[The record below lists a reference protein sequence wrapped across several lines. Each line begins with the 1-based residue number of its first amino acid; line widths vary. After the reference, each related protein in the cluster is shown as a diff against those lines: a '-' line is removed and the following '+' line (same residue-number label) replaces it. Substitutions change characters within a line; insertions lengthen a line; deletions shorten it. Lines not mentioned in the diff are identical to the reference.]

1 MSNLARLRSAL
12 ARNGFSA
19 ALISSPTN
27 VFWLTGFTGSFG
39 YVVVT
44 AFDAVFLT
52 DSRYTIQA
60 QEQVSGIEIRSFSTP
75 KTGIQA
81 LTEILVDLG
90 VMELGFESVNTTY
103 AQFLTWNEKLDTVA
117 LKPLGDVVENLRMVK
132 GAEEIA
138 KIKRSCELTDATFD
152 HLIRLIQ
159 PGISEYEI
167 QLEME
172 FFIRRQ
178 GGHMA
183 FEPIVVSGPN
193 SARPHGKATDKQL
206 ALGEFVTMDFGAKLD
221 GYCADMTRTVVVG
234 KADERT
240 REVYNQVLK
249 AQLSSIEMMKAG
261 VVAESV
267 DAKAREVFDEIGLAK
282 HFGHGLGHGLGIL
295 VHDTGRL
302 GIGSKTVL
310 EPGQVWTVEPGVY
323 LEGWGGCRIEDNV
336 VVTEDGVINLTGS
349 TKELLELPL
358 A

>member
-1 MSNLARLRSAL
+1 MSNLVRLRSAL
-12 ARNGFSA
+12 AEGGFSA
-19 ALISSPTN
+19 ALISAPTN
-27 VFWLTGFTGSFG
+27 LFWLTGFTGSFG

-44 AFDAVFLT
+44 ASVAVFLT

-60 QEQVSGIEIRSFSTP
+60 HEQVSDMEIRSFATP
-75 KTGIQA
+75 KTRLQA
-81 LTEILVDLG
+81 LSEVLAELG
-90 VMELGFESVNTTY
+90 VSEMGFESVNTTY
-103 AQFLTWNEKLDTVA
+103 AQYLTWTEKLEGVS
-117 LKPLGDVVENLRMVK
+117 LKPLGDAIENLRMVK
-132 GAEEIA
+132 TEQEIA
-138 KIKRSCELTDATFD
+138 KIKRACELTDACFS

-159 PGISEYEI
+159 PGISEHEI

-206 ALGEFVTMDFGAKLD
+206 ALGEFVTMDFGAQLD

-240 REVYNQVLK
+240 REIYNQVLK
-249 AQLSSIEMMKAG
+249 AQLSCIEMMKPG
-261 VVAESV
+261 VVAETV
-267 DAKAREVFDEIGLAK
+267 DAKAREVFDELGLAK

-295 VHDTGRL
+295 VHDTGSL
-302 GIGSKTVL
+302 GVGSKAVL

-336 VVTEDGVINLTGS
+336 VVTETGVINLTGS

>member
-1 MSNLARLRSAL
+1 MSNLVRLRSAL
-12 ARNGFSA
+12 AEGGFTA
-19 ALISSPTN
+19 ALISAPTN

-44 AFDAVFLT
+44 ASDAVFLT

-60 QEQVSGIEIRSFSTP
+60 QEQVSGIELRSFATP
-75 KTGIQA
+75 KTGVQA
-81 LTEILVDLG
+81 LCEIFSDLG
-90 VMELGFESVNTTY
+90 VQDIGFESVNTTY
-103 AQFLTWNEKLDTVA
+103 GQYLTWSEKLEGVS

-132 GAEEIA
+132 TEAEIA
-138 KIKRSCELTDATFD
+138 KLKRACELTDACFS

-159 PGISEYEI
+159 PGVSEHEI

-183 FEPIVVSGPN
+183 FEPIVVSGTN
-193 SARPHGKATDKQL
+193 SARPHGKATEKQL

-249 AQLSSIEMMKAG
+249 AQLASIEMMKPG
-261 VVAESV
+261 VVAETV

-302 GIGSKTVL
+302 GVGSKTIL

-336 VVTEDGVINLTGS
+336 VVTETGVINLTGS

>member
-1 MSNLARLRSAL
+1 M
-12 ARNGFSA
+12 
-19 ALISSPTN
+19 
-27 VFWLTGFTGSFG
+27 
-39 YVVVT
+39 
-44 AFDAVFLT
+44 T

-60 QEQVSGIEIRSFSTP
+60 QEQVSGMEIRSFATP
-75 KTGIQA
+75 KTSFQA
-81 LTEILVDLG
+81 LSEIFADLK
-90 VMELGFESVNTTY
+90 VSEIGFESVNTTY
-103 AQFLTWNEKLDTVA
+103 GTYLTWTEKLGGVT

-132 GAEEIA
+132 SEAEIA
-138 KIKRSCELTDATFD
+138 KIKRACELTDACFS
-152 HLIRLIQ
+152 HLIRMIQ
-159 PGISEYEI
+159 PGISEHEI

-183 FEPIVVSGPN
+183 FEPIVVSGSN

-206 ALGEFVTMDFGAKLD
+206 ALGEFVTMDFGAQLD

-234 KADERT
+234 KADDRT

-249 AQLSSIEMMKAG
+249 AQVESINMMKAG
-261 VVAESV
+261 VIAEAV
-267 DAKAREVFDEIGLAK
+267 DARAREVFDEIGLAK
-282 HFGHGLGHGLGIL
+282 YFGHGLGHGLGIL

-302 GIGSKTVL
+302 GVGSKTVL

-336 VVTEDGVINLTGS
+336 VVTETGVINLTGS
-349 TKELLELPL
+349 TTELLELPL